1 MAKLLKNKLSRKIV
15 ILTAIL
21 LVLFGGTVYRDSKS
35 LVESGAGAALNPVQ
49 KVIYSTNK
57 RLESLIDFFLR
68 YEDVKKENEELLLEN
83 IELEAKLRSFDSL
96 QEENERLKEMFSIK
110 NRQDQYE
117 YLGTNVI
124 GRTGGGIITS
134 YIIDKGSD
142 EGLQAG
148 MAVMSQEGIVGQV
161 TETAATWS
169 IVETLS
175 SENISIHVT
184 TVEDKMNSGILE
196 GHIGSGQ
203 KQMAKISYL
212 PIDSSIKEGDD
223 VVTSGLGRFY
233 PPDFFIGEVVRVEE
247 DKGNLMKTAIVE
259 TAVNFND
266 TRMLFVI
273 LPKNMEDVEY

>member
-1 MAKLLKNKLSRKIV
+1 MAGLLKNKLSRKIV
-15 ILTAIL
+15 ILTAVL
-21 LVLFGGTVYRDSKS
+21 LVIFGITVYKDNKS

-68 YEDVKKENEELLLEN
+68 YEDVKIENEELLLEN
-83 IELEAKLRSFDSL
+83 IELERKLRSFDSL
-96 QEENERLKEMFSIK
+96 QEENQRLKEMFAIK
-110 NRQDQYE
+110 DRENQYD
-117 YLGTNVI
+117 YLGANVI
-124 GRTGGGIITS
+124 GRTGGGIINS
-134 YIIDKGSD
+134 YIIDKGSR
-142 EGLQAG
+142 EGLLPG
-148 MAVMSQEGIVGQV
+148 MTIMSQEGIVGQV
-161 TETAATWS
+161 TETAASWS
-169 IVETLS
+169 VVETLS

-184 TVEDKMNSGILE
+184 TAEDKATSGILE

-212 PIDSSIKEGDD
+212 PIDSTIKPGDS

-233 PPDFFIGEVVRVEE
+233 PPDFYIGEVVRVDD

-259 TAVNFND
+259 TAVDFND
-266 TRMLFVI
+266 IRMLFVI

>member
-1 MAKLLKNKLSRKIV
+1 MARLLKNKLSRRIV
-15 ILTAIL
+15 ILTAVL
-21 LVLFGGTVYRDSKS
+21 LVIFGITVYKDNKS

-57 RLESLIDFFLR
+57 RMESLIDFFLR
-68 YEDVKKENEELLLEN
+68 YEEVKNENEQLLLEN
-83 IELEAKLRSFDSL
+83 IELESKLRSFGSL
-96 QEENERLKEMFSIK
+96 EDENLKLKEMFSIK
-110 NRQDQYE
+110 NRQDQYD

-134 YIIDKGSD
+134 YIIDKGED
-142 EGLQAG
+142 EGLLAG
-148 MAVMSQEGIVGQV
+148 MAIMSQEGIVGQI
-161 TETAATWS
+161 TETAKTWS

-184 TVEDKMNSGILE
+184 TAEDKQNSGILE

-212 PIDSSIKEGDD
+212 PIDSSIKAGDSL
-223 VVTSGLGRFY
+223 VTSGLGKFY
-233 PPDFFIGEVVRVEE
+233 PPDFYIGEVVRVDE

-266 TRMLFVI
+266 ARMLFVI
-273 LPKNMEDVEY
+273 LPKNIEDVEY

>member
-21 LVLFGGTVYRDSKS
+21 LVLFGVTVYRDNKS

-57 RLESLIDFFLR
+57 RMESLIDFFLR

-96 QEENERLKEMFSIK
+96 QEENEKLKEMFSIK

-169 IVETLS
+169 VVETLS

>member
-21 LVLFGGTVYRDSKS
+21 LVLFGVTVYRDNKS

-110 NRQDQYE
+110 NRQDQYD

>member
-21 LVLFGGTVYRDSKS
+21 LVLFGVTVYRDNKS

-96 QEENERLKEMFSIK
+96 QQENEALREMFSIK

-142 EGLQAG
+142 EGLKAG

-212 PIDSSIKEGDD
+212 PIDSTIKEGDA

-233 PPDFFIGEVVRVEE
+233 PPDFLIGEVLRVEE

-259 TAVNFND
+259 TAVNFSD

>member
-21 LVLFGGTVYRDSKS
+21 LVLFGVTVYKDNKS

-57 RLESLIDFFLR
+57 RMESLIDFFLR

-96 QEENERLKEMFSIK
+96 QEENEKLKEMFSIK
-110 NRQDQYE
+110 NRQDQYD

-169 IVETLS
+169 VVETLS

>member
-1 MAKLLKNKLSRKIV
+1 MAKLLKNKLSRRIV
-15 ILTAIL
+15 ILTAVL
-21 LVLFGGTVYRDSKS
+21 LVIFGITVYKDNKS

-57 RLESLIDFFLR
+57 RMESLIDFFLR
-68 YEDVKKENEELLLEN
+68 YEEVKSENEQLLLDN
-83 IELEAKLRSFDSL
+83 IELESKLRSFDSIE
-96 QEENERLKEMFSIK
+96 EENIKLKEMFSIK
-110 NRQDQYE
+110 NRQDQYD

-134 YIIDKGSD
+134 YIIDKGED
-142 EGLQAG
+142 EGLLAG
-148 MAVMSQEGIVGQV
+148 MAIMSQEGIVGQI
-161 TETAATWS
+161 TETAKNWS

-184 TVEDKMNSGILE
+184 TVEDKKNSGILE

-212 PIDSSIKEGDD
+212 PIDSTIKAGDSL
-223 VVTSGLGRFY
+223 VTSGLGKFY
-233 PPDFFIGEVVRVEE
+233 PPDFYIGEVVRVDE

-259 TAVNFND
+259 TAVDFND
-266 TRMLFVI
+266 ARMLFVI
-273 LPKNMEDVEY
+273 LPKNIEDVEY

>member
-21 LVLFGGTVYRDSKS
+21 LVLFGITVYKDNKS

-57 RLESLIDFFLR
+57 RMESLIDFFLR
-68 YEDVKKENEELLLEN
+68 YEDVKNENEKLLLEN
-83 IELEAKLRSFDSL
+83 IELEAKLRSYDSL
-96 QEENERLKEMFSIK
+96 QQENEALREMFSIK

-142 EGLQAG
+142 EGLKAG

-169 IVETLS
+169 VVETLS

-184 TVEDKMNSGILE
+184 TAEDKMNSGILE

-212 PIDSSIKEGDD
+212 PIDSTIKEGDA

>member
-21 LVLFGGTVYRDSKS
+21 LVLFGVTVYRDNKS

-169 IVETLS
+169 VVETLS

-259 TAVNFND
+259 TAVNFSD